1 MAAMDLWQ
9 PEANRISR
17 RRLLRA
23 AGCAG
28 LVLAVSSP
36 ELHGESA
43 KGENLPADWGR
54 YSDPSTELEILRLTR
69 PDYSS
74 NLPTPPGR
82 AIARH
87 SEFAVLS
94 TDRSGSMQLQRVDL
108 KSGQSRV
115 LTSASQL
122 HPASFALS
130 FDDRTVYYLDGNGLF
145 AVSMGSLRVAQL
157 WESPLSLGSS
167 TSLAPSEDG
176 TSLWLAMNSSE
187 GALIKLRLGLKPE
200 AVEVLRQSAPIF
212 APTPNPRRALVA
224 WRCGDGSA
232 WLCEQEG
239 GNKRRLET
247 PAGQVLQ
254 LVWSAD
260 GQSVLYLHD
269 PGLQGESVSIREQ
282 EVDSRA
288 DRLIA
293 KTSQFACFA
302 RNANASVF
310 AGASRSKASPFALLM
325 LRITRRELTLCEHRS
340 RDAAA
345 SAIEFSPD
353 SQRLFFQGDKDGRMA
368 VYSIKL
374 ERLVEKTAS

>member
-9 PEANRISR
+9 PEASRFSR
-17 RRLLRA
+17 RRLLSA

-28 LVLAVSSP
+28 LMLAVSSQ
-36 ELHGESA
+36 ELKAEPG
-43 KGENLPADWGR
+43 KGETLPADWGR
-54 YSDPSTELEILRLTR
+54 YSDPSTEFEILRLTR
-69 PDYSS
+69 PAYSS
-74 NLPTPPGR
+74 NLPAPPGR

-87 SEFAVLS
+87 NEFAILA

-108 KSGQSRV
+108 KSGQSRI
-115 LTSASQL
+115 LTSASSL
-122 HPASFALS
+122 NPNAFALS
-130 FDDRTVYYLDGNGLF
+130 FEDRAVYYLDSASLF
-145 AVSMGSLRVAQL
+145 SVSIGSQHVTQL
-157 WESPLSLGSS
+157 WDSSLPLVGT
-167 TSLAPSEDG
+167 TSLAPAEDG
-176 TSLWLAMNSSE
+176 TALWFAANSKD
-187 GALIKLRLGLKPE
+187 GVLMKVRLGSKPE
-200 AVEVLRQSAPIF
+200 VLEVVRHGAPMLE
-212 APTPNPRRALVA
+212 PTPNPRRALVA
-224 WRCGDGSA
+224 WRCADGSA

-239 GNKRRLET
+239 GNKRHLET
-247 PAGQVLQ
+247 PVGRVLQ
-254 LVWSAD
+254 VIWSGD
-260 GQSVLYLHD
+260 GQSLLYLHD

-353 SQRLFFQGDKDGRMA
+353 SQRLFFQGDKEGHMA

-374 ERLVEKTAS
+374 ERLVEKTES

>member
-43 KGENLPADWGR
+43 KGENLAADWGR

-157 WESPLSLGSS
+157 WESPLSLQSS